1 MLSGNT
7 TGRNQQWVS
16 SWMKSARSAQ
26 EIDADISNLTH
37 TGDINTLVGE
47 VNNKFGDMDV
57 NDC

>member
-1 MLSGNT
+1 
-7 TGRNQQWVS
+7 
-16 SWMKSARSAQ
+16 MKSARSAQ

-47 VNNKFGDMDV
+47 VNNKFEDMDV